1 MAKLRKM
8 MGEISDSAVVGLMA
22 LIETQSKTTLTAW
35 AANYVKTNYAPI
47 LVKYEYMDSRV
58 NAVMDSAISYAKGQS
73 SLKELKSVV
82 NDARKAAQEL
92 DKMPVVQATVR
103 AIATA
108 CAVAST
114 PTNALGFA
122 FYGAAAYAYDT
133 AGLSAEKSLYDS
145 LAHEELQRILDSLQK
160 VAVENEPHPVKVN
173 WNC

>member
-1 MAKLRKM
+1 MPKLRKM
-8 MGEISDSAVVGLMA
+8 MGELTDPAVEGLMRI
-22 LIETQSKTTLTAW
+22 IETQIITTLTAW
-35 AANYVKTNYAPI
+35 SANYVIEHYVPI
-47 LVKYEYMDSRV
+47 LAKNTYADNRV
-58 NAVMDSAISYAKGQS
+58 QDVMNAAICYSEGKNT
-73 SLKELKSVV
+73 LKELKSAV

-103 AIATA
+103 AISTA

-114 PTNALGFA
+114 TTNALGFA